1 MAKRKP
7 LSEKTR
13 ELAPILSRM
22 RDMEEALDEIS
33 LDVPT
38 DTPDEDPK
46 ERSRR
51 HAREDAEARFLRAK
65 EWAKRQNLLRVEVE
79 TPSGRLVTYGDPAAY
94 LEAFATDEVIR
105 ARREWER
112 EHGR

>member
-7 LSEKTR
+7 TSE
-13 ELAPILSRM
+13 P
-22 RDMEEALDEIS
+22 DDEIS
-33 LDVPT
+33 LDVPA

-46 ERSRR
+46 ARSRR

-65 EWAKRQNLLRVEVE
+65 EWAERQNLLRVEVE